1 VRVAVDLV
9 NAAHYKGRRIQFN
22 PKFAWQRLC
31 ASD

>member
-9 NAAHYKGRRIQFN
+9 IAAHYKGRRIQFN
-22 PKFAWQRLC
+22 LYFAWQRLC